1 SSEGGHIILVLKETS
16 GLRKEKQVSELRSG
30 YTPGTGLGK
39 RDNGIIKPIR
49 HKDLESRERGL
60 LLTRIHGIDRR

>member
-1 SSEGGHIILVLKETS
+1 MILVLKETS

-39 RDNGIIKPIR
+39 RDNGIIKPI
-49 HKDLESRERGL
+49 DLESRERGL

>member
-1 SSEGGHIILVLKETS
+1 M
-16 GLRKEKQVSELRSG
+16 RRAKEKQVSELRSG

-39 RDNGIIKPIR
+39 IDNGIIKPIR

>member
-1 SSEGGHIILVLKETS
+1 
-16 GLRKEKQVSELRSG
+16 SG

-39 RDNGIIKPIR
+39 RDNGIIKPI
-49 HKDLESRERGL
+49 DLESRERGL